1 MTKKSYSEK
10 FQDAAID
17 TLEKFNQTK
26 YITEFKKK
34 NYRRFVIDVRYDN
47 RRIIDRLESVENRSS
62 YIIGLVEK
70 DIESG
75 I

>member
-1 MTKKSYSEK
+1 MAKKSYSEK